1 MKRKIKKQAHLI
13 QTHLLSDCI
22 EEFLNDCKNNK
33 NLAVKTL
40 ETYKTNLNHFY
51 SCFDDIAI
59 ESLTNESL
67 QKFNDYL
74 VNRHTLSPNSI
85 NMIRRILNV
94 FLKYCHQ
101 HYHIQLLKFDFMK
114 VDKKQKVI
122 FSDEEI
128 KRISIKPNLNNC
140 SYTDYKLWL
149 MVQICLNTGA
159 RLSSII
165 NLKKS
170 DITKDS
176 IIFHHTKSRKEQIF
190 PLSRR
195 LRNEINEYLSIVDL
209 STDYLFESSK
219 NQKCTQNQIT
229 TAFIRYCKQRHCNC
243 TSFHAIRHVYA
254 TKLYQKTHDIRLLQ
268 SILGHQDIQT
278 TSRYLISLNLETYKD
293 EVLKFNIFEE
303 LEE

>member
-22 EEFLNDCKNNK
+22 EEFLNHCKNNK
-33 NLAVKTL
+33 NLADKTI
-40 ETYKTNLNHFY
+40 EAYKTNLNHFY
-51 SCFDDIAI
+51 NCFGDIAI
-59 ESLTNESL
+59 ESLTDNHL
-67 QKFNDYL
+67 QRFNDYL
-74 VNRHTLSPNSI
+74 VSRHTLSANSI

-94 FLKYCHQ
+94 FFKYCHE

-114 VDKKQKVI
+114 VDRRQKVI
-122 FSDEEI
+122 FTDEEI
-128 KRISIKPNLNNC
+128 KRISIKPSLNNC
-140 SYTDYKLWL
+140 TYTDYKLWL

-165 NLKKS
+165 NLKQS

-176 IIFHHTKSRKEQIF
+176 LIFRHTKSRKEQIF
-190 PLSRR
+190 PLPRR

-254 TKLYQKTHDIRLLQ
+254 TKLYQKTHDIRLIQ